1 MVWQMD
7 PTSVGSGSSRRNCIR
22 IQLRCWFS
30 RAVAYAVSDQLSGA
44 GSSVLRPV
52 QVSSWTGRGIRCWII
67 SLSKEPPWAPVR
79 RTWGSVSV
87 WASASAMPCLQA
99 ARALS
104 GSKLPPVSLD
114 SSPWSRFRSRSSRA
128 TEAALLVWGRE
139 SRNRN
144 SMFPCCRSTS

>member
-1 MVWQMD
+1 MVWQMV

-30 RAVAYAVSDQLSGA
+30 RAVAYAVSDQVSGA

-67 SLSKEPPWAPVR
+67 CFNSEPPWAPVR

-99 ARALS
+99 AQGLVRVKAPA
-104 GSKLPPVSLD
+104 GQFRKLPLEP
-114 SSPWSRFRSRSSRA
+114 F
-128 TEAALLVWGRE
+128 
-139 SRNRN
+139 
-144 SMFPCCRSTS
+144 